1 MGTKWQIIESF
12 GNILRI
18 SQPMCVNDKI
28 NSMGIIHVLS
38 LNYVLDDVGWF
49 KWFSKAA
56 DNFTENKHLIII
68 RVQFIV

>member
-1 MGTKWQIIESF
+1 MGTKWQIIGSF

-38 LNYVLDDVGWF
+38 LNYALDDVG
-49 KWFSKAA
+49 
-56 DNFTENKHLIII
+56 
-68 RVQFIV
+68 